1 MIENTS
7 VDQFRSDALTPG
19 QWYQDYTSH
28 MARQLAKQGF
38 APASSG
44 ITKEPSAE
52 PITDAAGAIRTL
64 SSLTGT
70 QRQRKGPYAFE
81 NEMIPVNETYKSRRY
96 DWFVREEGVRLAAY
110 DDGVEGVGPNGR
122 GYRTVGVG
130 FNMDAPGHKDVFIKT
145 LGVDSKFFDDVY
157 AGKASITR
165 DQAKALF
172 EVKIQDAEKLLERK
186 FGDIN
191 LSDNQRMSLL
201 SLAYNGE
208 SLIGPKITAA
218 VRSGNAQGVVDEIL
232 YNSNGGRSKS
242 LRGIPARRWREANMF
257 AGPNSGLKLP
267 AAKDYLSA

>member
-1 MIENTS
+1 MIENNS
-7 VDQFRSDALTPG
+7 VEQFRSDALTPG

-28 MARQLAKQGF
+28 MARQLAKHGF

-44 ITKEPSAE
+44 ITKEPSAA
-52 PITDAAGAIRTL
+52 PITDAAGAVR
-64 SSLTGT
+64 SLTSLMDT
-70 QRQRKGPYAFE
+70 QRQRKGPYAME
-81 NEMIPVNETYKSRRY
+81 NEMIPTSETYKSRRY

-110 DDGVEGVGPNGR
+110 DDGVEGAGPNGK

-130 FNMDAPGHKDVFIKT
+130 FNMDTPGHREVFKKT
-145 LGVDSKFFDDVY
+145 LGVDDAFFDAVY

-172 EVKIQDAEKLLERK
+172 EVKIQDGEKLLESR

-201 SLAYNGE
+201 SLAYNGT

-218 VRSGNAQGVVDEIL
+218 VRSRNWQGVVDEIL
-232 YNSNGGRSKS
+232 YNSNGGKSKG
-242 LRGIPARRWREANMF
+242 LRGIPARRWREATMF
-257 AGPNSGLKLP
+257 AGPNSGLKIP